1 MKKDKIVTYSIILT
15 PIREKNLKYLV
26 TVPALGRETQGK
38 NMTDAIKMGKDLIGS
53 MSLVEELPND
63 DVETPTV
70 KKDELVKLVTVNI
83 SKYRRENIN

>member
-15 PIREKNLKYLV
+15 PIQEKNLKYLV
-26 TVPALGRETQGK
+26 TVPALVRETQGK
-38 NMTDAIKMGKDLIGS
+38 DMTDAIKMGKDLIGS

>member
-1 MKKDKIVTYSIILT
+1 
-15 PIREKNLKYLV
+15 
-26 TVPALGRETQGK
+26 
-38 NMTDAIKMGKDLIGS
+38 MTDTIKMGKDLIGS

>member
-1 MKKDKIVTYSIILT
+1 M
-15 PIREKNLKYLV
+15 YLV
-26 TVPALGRETQGK
+26 TVPAFERETQGK
-38 NMTDAIKMGKDLIGS
+38 DMTDAIKMGKDLIGS